1 MRVKS
6 MTPCSAFMDRLRR
19 FFLILILVY
28 AVMPVMSAGA
38 QQEPSPPGAGDSADV
53 GETSSVAPVDASDQA
68 MTVDTQSSTYL
79 AFLPFISI
87 PTPPSPFGFDVRTYA
102 PDSVMPLVAEASPRW
117 SRAGDVLWAL
127 VEPVRGGGYRWEA
140 IADVE
145 RNVRRLRARGIE
157 PTLVVQWSPSWAQ
170 SIPGKLC
177 SAPRPDAIPEF
188 AAFMR
193 AAAQRFSSGDL
204 RVDHWEIWNEPDF
217 RPDEVVGNEGFGCW
231 ATYDGPYYGGDYYGQ
246 VLRAVYPAVKA
257 GNPNAQ
263 VWGGALMH
271 RWPDDTHTLGFVR
284 GMLAAGAVQSFD
296 ALSFHAYGEW
306 DAGDLLLFKYWR
318 LRRLLDEHG
327 LGAKPMVATE
337 IAATCPATSQC
348 PPDFLRRQANYAARI
363 YAQAIALNL
372 LGAFWYP
379 ISFRGEGFLQSHLV
393 DETDNG
399 LAPRP
404 SFYAFRNSARLLTG
418 ARYVGPP
425 PVEPPPDQIGSVQVL
440 TFEKGRNRLYVLW
453 VPRADFP
460 VLYNLQVPPGATA
473 ICTDQLNLTRP
484 ATYYCSDDNRDGF
497 IPRAVNELPQ
507 YVEVVMP

>member
-1 MRVKS
+1 MARIHG
-6 MTPCSAFMDRLRR
+6 
-19 FFLILILVY
+19 FFITFVLLY
-28 AVMPVMSAGA
+28 ALATALPAAA
-38 QQEPSPPGAGDSADV
+38 QQEPLPDLPDNGVAGDVLPTTSPADDSDS
-53 GETSSVAPVDASDQA
+53 ETR
-68 MTVDTQSSTYL
+68 
-79 AFLPFISI
+79 ISI
-87 PTPPSPFGFDVRTYA
+87 QSMHQVYLPLIGMPASPNPFGFDVRTYA
-102 PDSVMPLVAEASPRW
+102 PDAVMPLVTEANPRW

-145 RNVRRLRARGIE
+145 RNVRRLRAVGIE
-157 PTLVVQWSPSWAQ
+157 PTLIVQWSPSWAQ

-177 SAPRPDAIPEF
+177 SAPRPDTIADF

-204 RVDHWEIWNEPDF
+204 RVDYWEIWNEPDF
-217 RPDEVVGNEGFGCW
+217 RPDEVKGDEGFGCW
-231 ATYDGPYYGGDYYGQ
+231 ATYQAPYYGGDYYGQ

-284 GMLAAGAVQSFD
+284 GMLAAGAANSFD

-306 DAGDLLLFKYWR
+306 GAGDRLLFKYWR
-318 LRRLLDEHG
+318 LRRLLDDHG
-327 LGAKPMVATE
+327 LRAKPMVATE
-337 IAATCPATSQC
+337 IAATCPAPSNC
-348 PPDFLRRQANYAARI
+348 PPDFHRRQANYAARI

-379 ISFRGEGFLQSHLV
+379 VSFRGEGFLHSHLI
-393 DETDNG
+393 DETDEG

-418 ARYVGPP
+418 ARYTGPP
-425 PVEPPPDQIGSVQVL
+425 PVEPAPGQAGDVQVL

-453 VPRADFP
+453 VPRSDFP
-460 VLYNLQVPPGATA
+460 VLYNLQVPPGVTA
-473 ICTDQLNLTRP
+473 ICTDQLNLSTP
-484 ATYYCSDDNRDGF
+484 ATYYCSDENRDGL

-507 YVEVVMP
+507 YVEVLAP